1 MAHLAGFR
9 DPSGQSGG
17 DPTPTTA
24 RNGRVPGKVTTAA
37 VLGTVLEWYDFA
49 IYAAMAAV
57 IGRLFFPSED
67 PTVSLLVTLASYA
80 VGFVCRPIGA
90 IVLGRLGDRAGR
102 RSMLAIT
109 MVIVGLSS
117 LLIGLLPTY
126 ATAGAIAPTL
136 LVALRMIQGLAVGA
150 EWTGGAT
157 FLIEYARTGRRGL
170 FSGVVQASTVAG
182 FLLGTGVATFMVR
195 ALPQDAVDAWGWRV
209 PFLAGGVV
217 AAIGLFV
224 RLKLDE
230 SPAYR
235 AMHTVAADDAPQVGR
250 DSRPSEAPERN
261 RRNWLLVLGI
271 VFGVTLYGY
280 TATSFPAF
288 LSGIGALPLADALT
302 TNALALVIEVPLII
316 AAGALSDRVGR
327 KPLMMTAMAL
337 FAVGTYPIFLLV
349 TSGTIAGAVA
359 GQVLF
364 VTLFALVSG
373 PMAAMFVE
381 LFPTRVRSSAFSS
394 SYNIGVAVFGGTAPF
409 VNTFLA
415 TRSELDVAPAFY
427 LTFGA
432 LVSLVFLSRVV
443 DRHDE
448 ELR

>member
-1 MAHLAGFR
+1 MAHPADVRGPDDR
-9 DPSGQSGG
+9 TGG
-17 DPTPTTA
+17 DPESTTGV
-24 RNGRVPGKVTTAA
+24 RHGRVPGRVTAAA

-57 IGRLFFPSED
+57 IGRLFFPSDD

-90 IVLGRLGDRAGR
+90 IVFGRIGDRAGR

-126 ATAGAIAPTL
+126 AAVGALAPTL

-170 FSGVVQASTVAG
+170 FSGIVQASTVAG

-195 ALPQDAVDAWGWRV
+195 VLPQDAVDAWGWRV
-209 PFLAGGVV
+209 PFIAGGVV

-235 AMHTVAADDAPQVGR
+235 ALHASHTAAPADPDA
-250 DSRPSEAPERN
+250 APGEGPGRN
-261 RRNWLLVLGI
+261 RRSWLLVLGI

-288 LSGIGALPLADALT
+288 VSGIGALPLADALT
-302 TNALALVIEVPLII
+302 TNALALVIEVPLIV

-327 KPLMMTAMAL
+327 KPLMMTAMGL

-349 TSGTIAGAVA
+349 TSGSIAGAVG

-415 TRSELDVAPAFY
+415 TRSGLDVAPAFY